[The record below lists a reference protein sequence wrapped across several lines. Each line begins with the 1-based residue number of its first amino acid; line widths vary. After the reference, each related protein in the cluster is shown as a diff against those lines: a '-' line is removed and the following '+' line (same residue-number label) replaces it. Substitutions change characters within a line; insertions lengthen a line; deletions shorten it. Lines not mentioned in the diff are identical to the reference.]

1 LGQETEQVEDAE
13 VVDHDQM
20 GAHEDHQDM
29 VMSSSHQDDQGEEDS
44 GMVMMGSQS
53 MLISK

>member
-13 VVDHDQM
+13 VINHDQM
-20 GAHEDHQDM
+20 EGHEDHQDM
-29 VMSSSHQDDQGEEDS
+29 VMSPSHQDNQGEEDS

-53 MLISK
+53 MLIRK